1 MNYVLGTPLKAK
13 TFSELNVQKYEES
26 SGRETTSF
34 SYFCETA
41 LSLFLRELVALTGEI
56 VLTRLSLKTN

>member
-1 MNYVLGTPLKAK
+1 MNYVLGNPLKAK
-13 TFSELNVQKYEES
+13 TFSELNVQEYEES

-41 LSLFLRELVALTGEI
+41 FSLFLRELVALTGEI
-56 VLTRLSLKTN
+56 VLTRLSMKTN